1 MNRVF
6 TMISM
11 VLEKL
16 RKVED
21 NDLKVPKEW
30 GLLKDVG
37 LHNVN
42 NIFRI
47 HTPKSSSGHII
58 FSDLLKQ
65 LEGFDSLGI
74 KNLNNLFSNKPTI
87 PNECKDKT
95 TLFLGT
101 IYIDEQNRLWTP
113 KLYYLPFHEEWR
125 MGWFCLSV
133 DRISC
138 SCNIVLTSDN
148 ILNN

>member
-6 TMISM
+6 TMVSM
-11 VLEKL
+11 ILDKM

-21 NDLKVPKEW
+21 TDLKVPKEW

-37 LHNVN
+37 LYNIN
-42 NIFRI
+42 NIFRTHI
-47 HTPKSSSGHII
+47 HKSSSGNIL

-65 LEGFDSLGI
+65 LSGFDVLGI
-74 KNLNNLFSNKPTI
+74 KNLNYLFANQSLI
-87 PNECKDKT
+87 QEDCKGKE

-101 IYIDEQNRLWTP
+101 IYVDEQNRLWTP
-113 KLYYLPFHEEWR
+113 KLYYLSFHEEWR
-125 MGWFCLSV
+125 NGWFCLSV

-138 SCNIVLTSDN
+138 HCSIVLISDN

>member
-1 MNRVF
+1 MDGMF
-6 TMISM
+6 AMISM

-21 NDLKVPKEW
+21 NDLKTPEEFV
-30 GLLKDVG
+30 LLKDVG

-47 HTPKSSSGHII
+47 HIPKSSSNHIS

-65 LEGFDSLGI
+65 LSDFDFIGI
-74 KNLNNLFSNKPTI
+74 KNLNYLFSNKSLI
-87 PNECKDKT
+87 PEVCKEKT

-101 IYIDEQNRLWTP
+101 IAVDKDNRLWTP

-125 MGWFCLSV
+125 MGWFCLSI